1 MHLHGLQS
9 NPLLQQQNAA
19 AQPQQKINNSCR
31 QFEAGIWRSM
41 LEDAMAM
48 PKSAGSDVYQYMMTD
63 KVADKLAG
71 QKGGF
76 AEALAAQINRKPGK
90 AAGLQAST
98 NSTTSKPQVDS
109 PSADKSKL

>member
-1 MHLHGLQS
+1 MKLHGLQP
-9 NPLLQQQNAA
+9 NPMLQQSAPD
-19 AQPQQKINNSCR
+19 PQQKINSSCR

-90 AAGLQAST
+90 GAPDPT
-98 NSTTSKPQVDS
+98 STTSS
-109 PSADKSKL
+109 TTADQSHADQSKL

>member
-1 MHLHGLQS
+1 MKLHGLQP
-9 NPLLQQQNAA
+9 NLLLQQQQGAPT
-19 AQPQQKINNSCR
+19 PQQKINTSCR

-90 AAGLQAST
+90 GASQQISNT
-98 NSTTSKPQVDS
+98 STTSN
-109 PSADKSKL
+109 